1 MSRSLRSFVS
11 RPLPVFGFLLL
22 LLIAAVALA
31 APYLYPGDPL
41 DSVAQP
47 LLWPGQD
54 AHYLLGTDAL
64 GRDVAAQIAFGARI
78 SLITG
83 FSAGLIGV
91 VLGTALGAMAGYFGG
106 WVDDVLSRVTEL
118 FQVTPS
124 FLLMIVIVALGSPSA
139 HLISLAIGLTAWPT
153 VARLVRAE
161 FRSLKERDFVLAARS
176 LGFRDV
182 RIILRE
188 ILPNA
193 LPPVIVTGTL
203 LVAMAILMGS
213 SLAFLGLADPNTV
226 SWGSMIGDGRG
237 LLRTAWYLTALP
249 GLALTLTVLALN
261 LVGDGLTEA
270 LNPRLRELVA

>member
-1 MSRSLRSFVS
+1 MSRSLRSFAS
-11 RPLPVFGFLLL
+11 RPLAVVGLLVLFL
-22 LLIAAVALA
+22 IGAVALA

-41 DSVAQP
+41 DTVAQP
-47 LLWPGQD
+47 LLWPAQV
-54 AHYLLGTDAL
+54 AQYPLGTDAL
-64 GRDVAAQIAFGARI
+64 GRDVAAQIAHGARA
-78 SLITG
+78 SLTTG
-83 FSAGLIGV
+83 FAAGLIGV
-91 VLGTALGAMAGYFGG
+91 LLGTVLGAVAGYFGG
-106 WVDDVLSRVTEL
+106 WADDVLSRVTEL

-139 HLISLAIGLTAWPT
+139 QVISLAIGLTSWPT

-161 FRSLKERDFVLAARS
+161 FRTLKERDFVLAART
-176 LGFRDV
+176 LGFGNA

-193 LPPVIVTGTL
+193 LAPVIVTATV
-203 LVAMAILMGS
+203 LVATAILMGA

-249 GLALTLTVLALN
+249 GFSLTLTVVALN

>member
-1 MSRSLRSFVS
+1 MASSIRSFVS
-11 RPLPVFGFLLL
+11 RPLAVAGFTVLV
-22 LLIAAVALA
+22 LIVAAALA
-31 APYLYPGDPL
+31 APHLFPGDPL

-54 AHYLLGTDAL
+54 AHYPLGTDAL
-64 GRDVAAQIAFGARI
+64 GRDVAAQIAHGARA
-78 SLITG
+78 SLTTG
-83 FSAGLIGV
+83 FAAGLIGV
-91 VLGTALGAMAGYFGG
+91 VLGTLLGALAGYFGG
-106 WVDDVLSRVTEL
+106 WTDDVLSRVTEL
-118 FQVTPS
+118 FQVTPA
-124 FLLMIVIVALGSPSA
+124 FLLMIVIVALGSPSSQ
-139 HLISLAIGLTAWPT
+139 LISLAIGLTSWPT

-161 FRSLKERDFVLAARS
+161 FRTLKERDFVLAARS
-176 LGFRDV
+176 LGFSNT
-182 RIILRE
+182 RIIVRE

-193 LPPVIVTGTL
+193 LPPIIVTATV

-249 GLALTLTVLALN
+249 GFALTLTVLALN

>member
-11 RPLPVFGFLLL
+11 RPLAVAGLVVL
-22 LLIAAVALA
+22 LLIVAVALA
-31 APYLYPGDPL
+31 APYSFPGDPL
-41 DSVAQP
+41 DSVTQP

-64 GRDVAAQIAFGARI
+64 GRDVAAQIAHGARA
-78 SLITG
+78 SLTTG
-83 FSAGLIGV
+83 FAAGLIGV
-91 VLGTALGAMAGYFGG
+91 LLGTLLGALAGYFGG
-106 WVDDVLSRVTEL
+106 WTDDVLSRVTEL
-118 FQVTPS
+118 FQVTPA
-124 FLLMIVIVALGSPSA
+124 FLLMIVIVALGSPSSQ
-139 HLISLAIGLTAWPT
+139 LISLAIGLTSWPT

-161 FRSLKERDFVLAARS
+161 FRTLKERDFVLAARS
-176 LGFRDV
+176 LGFSNA
-182 RIILRE
+182 RIIVRE

-193 LPPVIVTGTL
+193 LPPIIVTATV
-203 LVAMAILMGS
+203 LVAVAILMGS
-213 SLAFLGLADPNTV
+213 SLAFLGLSDPNTV

-249 GLALTLTVLALN
+249 GFALTLTVLALN

>member
-1 MSRSLRSFVS
+1 MASSIRSFVS
-11 RPLPVFGFLLL
+11 RPLAVAGFTVLV
-22 LLIAAVALA
+22 LIVAAALA
-31 APYLYPGDPL
+31 APYLFPGDPL

-54 AHYLLGTDAL
+54 VHYPLGTDAL
-64 GRDVAAQIAFGARI
+64 GRDVAAEIAHGARA
-78 SLITG
+78 SLTTG
-83 FSAGLIGV
+83 FAAGLIGV
-91 VLGTALGAMAGYFGG
+91 LLGTLLGALAGYFGG
-106 WVDDVLSRVTEL
+106 WTDDVLSRVTEL
-118 FQVTPS
+118 FQVTPA
-124 FLLMIVIVALGSPSA
+124 FLLMIVIVALGSPSSQ
-139 HLISLAIGLTAWPT
+139 LISLAIGLTSWPT

-161 FRSLKERDFVLAARS
+161 FRTLKERDFVLAARS
-176 LGFRDV
+176 LGFSNT
-182 RIILRE
+182 RIIVRE

-193 LPPVIVTGTL
+193 LPPIIVTATV

-249 GLALTLTVLALN
+249 GFALTLTVLALN